1 MTTRWVYL
9 FRGPWARGVVKHS
22 ISVAACLLALY
33 TQTLFRVPSRF
44 VFLLIPYVS
53 AALVFL
59 SVVFLVN
66 HLLRG
71 VREDD
76 PARRVFRI
84 AEQVSD
90 VCVRVFV
97 LYSVLLFANATLDRT
112 TSEPREADVV
122 ELAGDSLDLGHVP
135 FRWIALRPVADPG
148 RMERVLRSPLDPPLW
163 AGEPVLLDV
172 RAGFFHLP
180 WIARIAPD
188 DVRQGRAILER
199 NPTSAQ
205 GWKTLIKGY
214 ALRDKVA
221 EGTDATVEY
230 ARLYPADYDFPENIA
245 KGLGMAGHC
254 PEMYRILEPFIAR
267 RTDYEFYWLVGHALA
282 IFGKLLHF
290 LSGRLSGLSGL
301 SRAGRPLFQPLD
313 AIGLLFFLTGQ
324 AIGLSRHR
332 PETVGGFLRLHSAEQ
347 VACFAKALGGQTRV
361 GRTPRI
367 GRRAAHLVLCLAQA
381 VECLLSRL
389 LRAPRALVAGRLRS
403 ARLP

>member
-9 FRGPWARGVVKHS
+9 FRGPWARGVLKHS

-90 VCVRVFV
+90 VCVRVYV

-135 FRWIALRPVADPG
+135 FKWIALRPVADPD
-148 RMERVLRSPLDPPLW
+148 RVERVLRSPLDPPLW

-282 IFGKLLHF
+282 CMKRAPEAVVLL
-290 LSGRLSGLSGL
+290 
-301 SRAGRPLFQPLD
+301 
-313 AIGLLFFLTGQ
+313 
-324 AIGLSRHR
+324 
-332 PETVGGFLRLHSAEQ
+332 EK
-347 VACFAKALGGQTRV
+347 AKALE
-361 GRTPRI
+361 PDNWWADYEI
-367 GRRAAHLVLCLAQA
+367 GYMHFDAQKFELAQPFLVRVQA
-381 VECLLSRL
+381 TRHSASVARDLDTIEKILSL
-389 LRAPRALVAGRLRS
+389 KRAREGGRK
-403 ARLP
+403 